1 MVLYIIVNIYI
12 DTDLYTII
20 RSHILEDIHRKYIV
34 YQILKALKY
43 IHSAGLIHRDI
54 KPSNILVYPNCVIKL
69 CDFGLCRSI
78 IPDEESPTEKAIVT
92 DYIATRWYRAPE
104 ILLGSTYYD
113 YSVDIWAVGCLLAEL
128 LLEKPLF
135 PGTSTMN
142 QLERILSV
150 TGFPSNED
158 IIHIHSS
165 YAKVML
171 EDLSNTVQIPLSHI
185 FTTTGTAEVLDFIT
199 KCLVFNPDKRMTVE
213 NALRHPYLAEFHD
226 VDDEI
231 IYPHP
236 IILKIPDYIKVE
248 PEIYQ
253 KTLYKQLN
261 QKRETQRMKNRKDLI
276 F

>member
-1 MVLYIIVNIYI
+1 M
-12 DTDLYTII
+12 
-20 RSHILEDIHRKYIV
+20 
-34 YQILKALKY
+34 
-43 IHSAGLIHRDI
+43 
-54 KPSNILVYPNCVIKL
+54 
-69 CDFGLCRSI
+69 
-78 IPDEESPTEKAIVT
+78 
-92 DYIATRWYRAPE
+92 
-104 ILLGSTYYD
+104 GSTYYD

-142 QLERILSV
+142 QLERILTV

-158 IIHIHSS
+158 ILHTHSS

-171 EDLSNTVQIPLSHI
+171 EDLSNTVQVPLSHI

-236 IILKIPDYIKVE
+236 IKLKIPDYIKVE
-248 PEIYQ
+248 PEVYE